1 MCQRKRRRIAGIS
14 QSSIN
19 TTAGHSARLL
29 SRIRVRIFTRYI
41 LKEVLSHG
49 LIGAS
54 VFTFVIFMR
63 LVSRILELVVR
74 NSAPVPS
81 VAELFFLTL
90 PTALSI
96 TIPMGV
102 LVGILLGLSRMAAD
116 SEVTAMRAC
125 GVSVRKFLKIV
136 SIFGLAAWLLA
147 LANTV
152 ILAPR
157 SNAALARL
165 EKSLATSQI
174 SFEIQP
180 RVFYEDFKDV
190 NVVVYVDDVISSSK
204 GAVWKNVFLA
214 DFRGGTLK
222 VTIAKHAIVG
232 SGGDNTIRLHLIDG
246 EVHESDA
253 RNPSQYSISTFHE
266 QDAALSGPP
275 IAKPAQETAPVE
287 QMSTPEL
294 LRQSRG
300 PNPDLA
306 RWYWIAFNRRLALP
320 SACLVLVLIGI
331 PLGLSARKGGKGAG
345 FVLTIVLVF
354 IYYFLSIIG
363 VSLARGGKL
372 SPVLGVWMANIIF
385 AVVGLFLLWRTDKT
399 PIEVGLGQLLLL
411 QLKSWSQSWLKEREG
426 TVDRPSRTRAFS
438 TRLAWVLV
446 VPLGLAILI
455 LTFFGPRWLGKVPS
469 AVWGGEYFYPLLLF
483 VVLGIIVLFA
493 QRFMLILDNYVL
505 RRFVGLLALILSSFL
520 VLTLVFTFF
529 ELLSDIMRNKISWF
543 MVGTYLLNEIPSML
557 YLITPL
563 SVLLAVLVA
572 FGLMQRTNEITAM
585 KATGISIYRTLVP
598 ILGIAALLAGG
609 LFLLDQWYLPYANKR
624 VETLRNAIKGKPAQT
639 YLRPSK
645 WIFGESSGTAG
656 QQDLR
661 RIYYYEF
668 YEPERNEFGGISSFE
683 LDPHTFQITK
693 RVYAARAHWGESLHK
708 WVFERGWQRSF
719 DGDTV
724 TDFRQFEVS
733 TFPEVNEP
741 PSYFKKEVHQSQEM
755 NYEELR
761 NYIHDLQQRGFDVVR
776 LRVQLQK
783 KIAFPLITLVMA
795 VLALP
800 FALSAGRRGALTG
813 VAVALLITVGYYVTA
828 GLFEAMGNVS
838 QLPPLVAAW
847 MPDVIFGLVG
857 GYMILKTPS

>member
-1 MCQRKRRRIAGIS
+1 M
-14 QSSIN
+14 
-19 TTAGHSARLL
+19 
-29 SRIRVRIFTRYI
+29 RIFTRYI

-90 PTALSI
+90 PTALTI

-136 SIFGLAAWLLA
+136 SIFGFSAWLLA
-147 LANTV
+147 LVNTV
-152 ILAPR
+152 VLAPR

-165 EKSLATSQI
+165 EKNLESSQI
-174 SFEIQP
+174 SYEIQP
-180 RVFYEDFKDV
+180 RVFYENFKD
-190 NVVVYVDDVISSSK
+190 VVVYVDDVISSSK
-204 GAVWKNVFLA
+204 SATWKNVFLA

-222 VTIAKHAIVG
+222 ITMAREAIVV
-232 SGGDNTIRLHLIDG
+232 SGGEGAIRLHMIDG
-246 EVHESDA
+246 EMHESDP
-253 RNPSQYSISTFHE
+253 RTPPQYSISTFHE
-266 QDAALSGPP
+266 QDATLSLNRPSL
-275 IAKPAQETAPVE
+275 AKPTQETAPVA
-287 QMSTPEL
+287 QMSSAEL

-300 PNPDLA
+300 SKPQFA
-306 RWYWIAFNRRLALP
+306 RWYWIEFNRRLALP

-363 VSLARGGKL
+363 VSLARSGKL

-385 AVVGLFLLWRTDKT
+385 ALVGLWLLWRTDRT
-399 PIEVGLGQLLLL
+399 PIEIGMGQLLFL
-411 QLKSWSQSWLKEREG
+411 QLKNWSQAWMKEREDVAVRS
-426 TVDRPSRTRAFS
+426 TRPRLFP

-446 VPLGLAILI
+446 VPLALAIVI
-455 LTFFGPRWLGKVPS
+455 LVFFGPRWLGKVPS
-469 AVWGGEYFYPLLLF
+469 STWGGEYFYPLLLLF
-483 VVLGIIVLFA
+483 VLGMMVLFA
-493 QRFMLILDNYVL
+493 QRFMLILDNYIL
-505 RRFVGLLALILSSFL
+505 KRFVSLLLLILASFL

-529 ELLSDIMRNKISWF
+529 ELLSDIIRNKISPLT
-543 MVGTYLLNEIPSML
+543 VGAYLLNEIPPML
-557 YLITPL
+557 YLVTPL

-572 FGLMQRTNEITAM
+572 FGLLQKTNEITAM
-585 KATGISIYRTLVP
+585 KATGVSIYRTLIP
-598 ILGIAALLAGG
+598 ILGIAAALAGG

-624 VETLRNAIKGKPAQT
+624 VETLRNSIKGKPPQT

-645 WIFGESSGTAG
+645 WIFGQNNPAAAED
-656 QQDLR
+656 DLR
-661 RIYYYEF
+661 RIYYYEV
-668 YEPERNEFGGISSFE
+668 YEPERNEFGGFSSFE
-683 LDPHTFQITK
+683 LNPHSFAVTE
-693 RVYAARAHWGESLHK
+693 RVYAARAHWEENLQK
-708 WVFERGWQRSF
+708 WVLEKGWQRTF

-724 TDFRQFEVS
+724 RDFRQFEVS
-733 TFPEVNEP
+733 TFPEINEP
-741 PSYFKKEVHQSQEM
+741 PSYFKKEVRQYSEM
-755 NYEELR
+755 NYDELR
-761 NYIHDLQQRGFDVVR
+761 NYIRDLQQSGFDVVR

-838 QLPPLVAAW
+838 QLPPFVAAW
-847 MPDVIFGLVG
+847 MPDVIFGLAG
-857 GYMILKTPS
+857 GYLILKAPS

>member
-1 MCQRKRRRIAGIS
+1 
-14 QSSIN
+14 
-19 TTAGHSARLL
+19 
-29 SRIRVRIFTRYI
+29 VRIFTRYI

-165 EKSLATSQI
+165 EKSLETSQI
-174 SFEIQP
+174 SFDIQP

-190 NVVVYVDDVISSSK
+190 NVVVYVDDVISSSR

-222 VTIAKHAIVG
+222 VTIAKQAIVA

-266 QDAALSGPP
+266 QDAVLSGPP

-294 LRQSRG
+294 LRQSRN

-385 AVVGLFLLWRTDKT
+385 AVVGLFLLWRTDRT
-399 PIEVGLGQLLLL
+399 PIEIGLGQLLIL
-411 QLKSWSQSWLKEREG
+411 QFKSWSQSWLKEREG
-426 TVDRPSRTRAFS
+426 TVGRTRPRAFS
-438 TRLAWVLV
+438 TRLAWILV
-446 VPLGLAILI
+446 VPLGLATAILA
-455 LTFFGPRWLGKVPS
+455 FFGPRWLGKVPS
-469 AVWGGEYFYPLLLF
+469 AVWGAEYFYPLLLL
-483 VVLGIIVLFA
+483 VVLGLIVLFA

-505 RRFVGLLALILSSFL
+505 RRFVGLLVLILSSFL

-529 ELLSDIMRNKISWF
+529 ELLSDIMRNKISWLT
-543 MVGTYLLNEIPSML
+543 VGTYLLNEIPSML

-645 WIFGESSGTAG
+645 WIFGENSGKEG

-668 YEPERNEFGGISSFE
+668 YEPERNEFGSISSFE

-693 RVYAARAHWGESLHK
+693 RVYAARAHWGEGLHK
-708 WVFERGWQRSF
+708 WVFERGWQRTF

-733 TFPEVNEP
+733 TLAEVNEP

-761 NYIHDLQQRGFDVVR
+761 NYIRDLQQRGFDVVR